1 MLKHK
6 WYIFLLFGLIA
17 TTSKA
22 QLTSLGFQMQNQISR
37 TPSLYYG
44 GEISRSSWLTD
55 FGLGYVVGN
64 SENLTSSKINI
75 RGDFHINPWHHAYLG
90 NRLAAYIGAQYEYR
104 MPANNDAQSVLRFR
118 TGLKLSYDYFI
129 FDGGYQLGDGDGII
143 TARLAYV
150 IHVGGR
156 CSIIRI
162 KEIKPHRWDL
172 F

>member
-6 WYIFLLFGLIA
+6 WYVLIFFGLIA
-17 TTSKA
+17 TISKA

-37 TPSLYYG
+37 TPAHYYG

-55 FGLGYVVGN
+55 FGLGYVAGN

-75 RGDFHINPWHHAYLG
+75 RGDFHILPWHHAYLG
-90 NRLAAYIGAQYEYR
+90 NRLAPYIGAQYEYR
-104 MPANNDAQSVLRFR
+104 MSANQSAQSVLRFR

-129 FDGGYQLGDGDGII
+129 FDGSYQLGDGDGII
-143 TARLAYV
+143 SARLAYV
-150 IHVGGR
+150 LHVGNR
-156 CSIIRI
+156 CSQKRI
-162 KEIKPHRWDL
+162 NEITPHRWDL